1 MKYVT
6 HFFTILLAFVL
17 IGCDSASEGNYN
29 LGEQVY
35 YKDFWFSKFVPDTL
49 SKTLNVDFTEASRPI
64 KLQLYKKIEGGRE
77 VAVKT
82 SEAQLF
88 LNSKECQSNIITLK
102 PSKHK
107 ARLGLVFSSQ
117 APKGEHTWYVKVI
130 DWGGLE
136 QINSGTDDTLFVWHA
151 AKIVRMNPVKRN
163 LIFAGVGLVLLLL
176 LWLLISRVLIW
187 PSTKFSTLYMDYCDG
202 YGQKSIRMTGK
213 YELVCTNN
221 AKMKDSALR
230 VFFVG
235 KRQFEYND
243 FWTEPVTIKTGARA
257 NSVRIIKTHNFNL
270 SGDLKRKEVIEII
283 NADGKSVKIETT

>member
-1 MKYVT
+1 MKYTV
-6 HFFTILLAFVL
+6 HFLTVLLAFVL
-17 IGCDSASEGNYN
+17 ISCDSTSKSKHN

-35 YKDFWFSKFVPDTL
+35 YEDFWFSKYIPDTL
-49 SKTLNVDFTEASRPI
+49 FRTLNVDFSEASRPI
-64 KLQLYKKIEGGRE
+64 KLQLYRKTEGGKH

-82 SEAQLF
+82 TEAQLF
-88 LNSKECQSNIITLK
+88 LNSKKCQSNIIILK
-102 PSKHK
+102 PSRHK

-136 QINSGTDDTLFVWHA
+136 QINSGTNDTLFVWHA
-151 AKIVRMNPVKRN
+151 AKIVRMNPLKRN
-163 LIFAGVGLVLLLL
+163 LLFLGIGLLILLL
-176 LWLLISRVLIW
+176 LWLFVSRVFIW

-202 YGQKSIRMTGK
+202 YGQKRIKMAGK

-221 AKMKDSALR
+221 PRMKDSVLR

-243 FWTEPVTIKTGARA
+243 FWTGPVTIKTGAKA
-257 NSVRIIKTHNFNL
+257 NSVRILKPQNFNIA
-270 SGDLKRKEVIEII
+270 GELKRKEVIEII
-283 NADGKSVKIETT
+283 NAAGKSVNIETT